1 LNSFNDR
8 ALSSFRG
15 EMLVA
20 TESAN
25 GGASRCVSEFS
36 NDATVMR
43 TTTIDTAKLAI
54 GLTEGAANSYM
65 PGKQYWTLQSLE
77 GSF

>member
-1 LNSFNDR
+1 
-8 ALSSFRG
+8 
-15 EMLVA
+15 
-20 TESAN
+20 
-25 GGASRCVSEFS
+25 
-36 NDATVMR
+36 MR